1 MEWRGAHSGAAL
13 REPFMYVHAMRCI
26 LIHTPRV
33 AVPRSAAPLRL
44 QPFARPGTLANA
56 GRPAHVKA
64 FQPTMKSLRR
74 STAMPREAK
83 AMHSFGAGVTQEPN
97 GYMGAQRSHPALP
110 RCRKHSAKGFHMGGT
125 IRTVLWL
132 MSRSAPPCP
141 RPFPHDLQLR
151 TICALAADESNEDL
165 LLAQ

>member
-13 REPFMYVHAMRCI
+13 REPFMDVHAMRCI

-56 GRPAHVKA
+56 GRPAHVTA

-74 STAMPREAK
+74 TRARHALVAILSVVAAFLNVINDMVQMREIFVESIA
-83 AMHSFGAGVTQEPN
+83 V
-97 GYMGAQRSHPALP
+97 RSHELEA
-110 RCRKHSAKGFHMGGT
+110 
-125 IRTVLWL
+125 
-132 MSRSAPPCP
+132 
-141 RPFPHDLQLR
+141 
-151 TICALAADESNEDL
+151 
-165 LLAQ
+165 